1 MNGLLQAIITPDKKV
16 KCPICGKTAMILND
30 DTFIRNCQIRC
41 RASRKG
47 LEHYFM
53 LNAGEMEVLKNVWF
67 INNHF
72 INIASYS

>member
-1 MNGLLQAIITPDKKV
+1 MNELMQAIITQDGKV
-16 KCPICGKTAMILND
+16 RCPICGKVNLILNN

-53 LNAGEMEVLKNVWF
+53 LNAGEMETLKNV
-67 INNHF
+67 
-72 INIASYS
+72 

>member
-30 DTFIRNCQIRC
+30 TFIRNCQIRC

-53 LNAGEMEVLKNVWF
+53 LNAGEIEVLKNV
-67 INNHF
+67 
-72 INIASYS
+72 